1 MKRQLKEECLVSVTF
16 PIHKKHEFADLAL
29 NSILN
34 QTHHRVEVLFL
45 DNSLS
50 GLRDSFDFTD
60 KRIRYFRLSPSFRL
74 ADTLN
79 FAIDEAQGTYL
90 ARMDYDDIALPER
103 IAVQVEFMEENP
115 DVGVSGTNILIIGN
129 AIDKNVSPGQEVKR
143 EFIHESIT
151 RNLLTKNAFFHP
163 TVIFKLS
170 EIRKHNLRYRAS
182 YDSAEDLD
190 LWCRASRV
198 LKLANID
205 RALLKYR
212 LHPNQYSRLDGA
224 SSDYFANKTRILHAI
239 WLIKTKRIEFF
250 LGLKVCIK
258 LTYKMLFL
266 LPKKKRSSFKKF
278 A

>member
-60 KRIRYFRLSPSFRL
+60 KRIRYFRLSPSFGL

-79 FAIDEAQGTYL
+79 FAIDQAQGTYL

-103 IAVQVEFMEENP
+103 IAVQVEFMEEHP

-129 AIDKNVSPGQEVKR
+129 AIDKNVSPGQEVRR
-143 EFIHESIT
+143 EFIHENIT

-170 EIRKHNLRYRAS
+170 EIRKHNLRYRSS

-212 LHPNQYSRLDGA
+212 LHPNQYSRLDGV
-224 SSDYFANKTRILHAI
+224 SSDYFANKARIVHAI

-250 LGLKVCIK
+250 LGLKVCMK
-258 LTYKMLFL
+258 LTFKMLFL
-266 LPKKKRSSFKKF
+266 FPKKKRSSFKKF